1 MDNITKLNF
10 CIDMLNKIKRLS
22 ADVDINKY
30 SKAIDD
36 ILTQVD
42 DLVIDIASDY
52 ISLTAPSIPAIDTE
66 QL

>member
-30 SKAIDD
+30 SKAMDN

-42 DLVIDIASDY
+42 DLVIDIAHDY
-52 ISLTAPSIPAIDTE
+52 ISLTAPSVSAINTE